1 MNKIKEI
8 IDYYFNIICLTLF
21 IFLLTGII
29 VLIYRSFNDKSEKNE
44 STIQNVQAVK
54 EEPEE
59 EQKQNDKIKVDVKG
73 AVKNP
78 DVYELEN
85 TSNVIDLINL
95 AGGLKKNADTS
106 NLNLS
111 KKLEDQMV
119 IKVFTKNELL
129 QITKGNSLSSNSECT
144 SNSVII
150 NECNEN
156 NASIINSNTTAS
168 KNLDNSNSVKSNE
181 QVSSGSQ
188 NTNKLISINSA
199 AKEELMTLNS
209 IGESKATAIIE
220 YRNTNGPFKTIDDI
234 KNVSGIGDALFEKI
248 KSNITI

>member
-1 MNKIKEI
+1 MNKTKET
-8 IDYYFNIICLTLF
+8 IDYYFNIICLALF

-29 VLIYRSFNDKSEKNE
+29 VLIYRSFSVKTIKSETTNQ
-44 STIQNVQAVK
+44 TIQALK
-54 EEPEE
+54 ENTEE
-59 EQKQNDKIKVDVKG
+59 EKKQNDKIKVDVKG
-73 AVKNP
+73 AIKNP
-78 DVYELEN
+78 GVYELEN
-85 TSNVIDLINL
+85 SSNVIDLINL

-129 QITKGNSLSSNSECT
+129 QIAKENSLSSNNECT
-144 SNSVII
+144 SDSVII
-150 NECNEN
+150 TECNEN
-156 NASIINSNTTAS
+156 NASIINSNTTTS
-168 KNLDNSNSVKSNE
+168 KSLDNSNSSKSNE
-181 QVSSGSQ
+181 QVISSNQ
-188 NTNKLISINSA
+188 NTSKLISINSA
-199 AKEELMTLNS
+199 TKEELMTLNS

-220 YRNTNGPFKTIDDI
+220 YRNTNGPFKTIDEI